1 MLVFL
6 QGRFFMKKI
15 QLSQKPIYIKSK
27 DNEDIY
33 ELFLQTEQ
41 MFDSCFFLESLG
53 QDAFLSR
60 FSILGFEPK
69 HLVSGNDT
77 TLTIDG
83 KEEQVANPYSALADL
98 IPQDALARNYA
109 GGLVG
114 YMGYDAMNF
123 FEPSLSIK
131 KHPLFDQFL
140 FGVYTDGI
148 LYDKLTGELTYFY
161 YNENRLPV
169 ILELLKTPVKKKS
182 FTATMRPVVVTKK
195 DHAEMVSDVKEQ
207 IALGNTFQTVIGLQK
222 EFEFSGDAVELYSRL
237 RKTNPSPFMFYIKFG
252 DKKIIGASPEL
263 LFGMRNKEMTTFP
276 LAGTIKRGKTTQED
290 MQFAKELLNDPKEL
304 AEHKMLVD
312 LHRNDI
318 GKVATFG
325 SVKVRNLMDIKR
337 FSHVQHISS
346 EVVGLLARGQDMFSA
361 LASNFP
367 AGTLTGAP
375 KIEAMKIIDSLEKT
389 PRGQNMA
396 GLWDILDLMVTAHSR
411 FLSEVFLLQVIMVIR
426 KQPVG
431 LWRILLLKK
440 NTMKCKENWQQWRRC
455 LFRIM
460 K

>member
-1 MLVFL
+1 
-6 QGRFFMKKI
+6 MKKI

-33 ELFLQTEQ
+33 ELFLQAEQ
-41 MFDSCFFLESLG
+41 AFESCFFLESLG
-53 QDAFLSR
+53 PDAFLSR
-60 FSILGFEPK
+60 YAILGFDPQ
-69 HLVSGNDT
+69 HLVAGNDT

-83 KEEQVANPYSALADL
+83 KSENVANPYAALRDL

-114 YMGYDAMNF
+114 YLGYDAMNF

-140 FGVYTDGI
+140 FGVYTDGV

-161 YNENRLPV
+161 YNENRLPL
-169 ILELLKTPVKKKS
+169 ILELLKTSVKRKQFK
-182 FTATMRPVVVTKK
+182 ATMKPVTVTKEK
-195 DHAEMVSDVKEQ
+195 HAEMVAAVKEQ

-222 EFEFSGDAVELYSRL
+222 EFEYTGDAVELYSRL
-237 RKTNPSPFMFYIKFG
+237 RTTNPSPFMFYVKFK

-263 LFGMRNKEMTTFP
+263 LFGMRNKEMATFP
-276 LAGTIKRGKTTQED
+276 LAGTIRRGKTTQED
-290 MQFAKELLNDPKEL
+290 MKLARELLNDPKEL

-318 GKVATFG
+318 GKVASFG

-346 EVVGLLARGQDMFSA
+346 EVVGLLARGEDMFSA

-375 KIEAMKIIDSLEKT
+375 KIEAMKIIDSLEQS
-389 PRGQNMA
+389 PRGPYGGAVGHFGFNGDCTFTIPIRSIFIA
-396 GLWDILDLMVTAHSR
+396 GNYGYTQAASGIVADSVAEKEYD
-411 FLSEVFLLQVIMVIR
+411 EVQR
-426 KQPVG
+426 KLAAMEEV
-431 LWRILLLKK
+431 LR
-440 NTMKCKENWQQWRRC
+440 
-455 LFRIM
+455 
-460 K
+460 